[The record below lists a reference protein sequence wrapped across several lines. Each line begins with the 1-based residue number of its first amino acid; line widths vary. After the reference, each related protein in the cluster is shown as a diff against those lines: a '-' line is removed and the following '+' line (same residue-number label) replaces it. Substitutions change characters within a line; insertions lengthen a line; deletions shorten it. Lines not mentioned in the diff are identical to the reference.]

1 MSFQKWV
8 AHVGGVS
15 ACARLL
21 GVSRHSVIAWVH
33 RRSTPRGPMVLKIVD
48 VGGGMLTAVGVI
60 RDTMPR
66 AAARKARAM

>member
-21 GVSRHSVIAWVH
+21 GVSRHSVYAWI
-33 RRSTPRGPMVLKIVD
+33 RRGSIPRAPMVLKIVD
-48 VGGGMLTAVGVI
+48 ASGGMLTTVGVI

-66 AAARKARAM
+66 AAARRGRSA